1 MAHFAQ
7 LDDNNEVVNVVVI
20 KNSEILDENGE
31 ESEAKGIA
39 FCETLYGG
47 RWIQTSYN
55 SNFRKRYGGVGTTY
69 LEDFDMFV
77 PPKPFTSW
85 ILNTNT
91 GDWEPPVPFPEE
103 HGKWR
108 PETKD
113 YIHYDWNET
122 EQKWEN
128 PTSTLGM

>member
-1 MAHFAQ
+1 MAHFAKINE
-7 LDDNNEVVNVVVI
+7 NNIVVNIQKVP
-20 KNSEILDENGE
+20 DEEEHRGE
-31 ESEAKGIA
+31 VYLNAIGFE
-39 FCETLYGG
+39 G

-69 LEDFDMFV
+69 LEDLDMFV
-77 PPKPFTSW
+77 PPKPSSSW
-85 ILNTNT
+85 VLNTNT
-91 GDWEPPVPFPEE
+91 GDWEPPIPFPEE